1 MAITPKKPLFQ
12 TTEETVRHIV
22 LSPFHNVGSDMFSYD
37 TLPLSEYKEVLKS
50 FGSNF
55 LSNFEHFIKSF
66 DGGFT
71 ESSMVIF
78 DPDVDPSEHLP
89 ISFVWDRYTR
99 PRSDDYKKIAKH
111 VSVKV
116 KVDDG
121 YRDLL
126 KEVYVC
132 GSKFTI
138 DLKTRKSVESL
149 CLSLEQYEAYRG
161 GELRRSQLNA
171 IIQGHIARNLEL
183 LLFS

>member
-22 LSPFHNVGSDMFSYD
+22 LSPFHNLKSDRFSYD
-37 TLPLSEYKEVLKS
+37 TIPLNEYKEALKS
-50 FGSNF
+50 YGSNF
-55 LSNFEHFIKSF
+55 LSDFESFTKSF

-71 ESSMVIF
+71 ESSVVIF

-89 ISFVWDRYTR
+89 INFIWDRYTR
-99 PRSDDYKKIAKH
+99 PSADDYKKIAKH
-111 VSVKV
+111 VSVNV
-116 KVDDG
+116 KRDEG
-121 YRDLL
+121 YRDVL
-126 KEVYVC
+126 KEVFVC

-138 DLKTRKSVESL
+138 DLKIRKSVESL
-149 CLSLEQYEAYRG
+149 CLSLEQYEAYQG
-161 GELRRSQLNA
+161 GELMRSQLRA